1 MAEKIRLLGIRG
13 EIKEREKEK
22 NKGLEEQVKRFVDK
36 KDSQN
41 EYAEERGKQR
51 KQINK
56 ERANE
61 NVDGEPVG
69 KGQ

>member
-36 KDSQN
+36 KDS
-41 EYAEERGKQR
+41 
-51 KQINK
+51 
-56 ERANE
+56 
-61 NVDGEPVG
+61 
-69 KGQ
+69 